1 MMHKGHIASLLF
13 LLYVLDGCEQKNLSD
28 SALEQ
33 RTAEIIE
40 YYKSRMLEEGARS
53 NLAKA
58 VEGDPVSE
66 WKTGNLLLM
75 AWTYSEPSK
84 ESEEARQLGNAWLL
98 KAAEDGCPYA
108 MLDVAIQV
116 NGVDE
121 LAPEKEDDLAR
132 KGAALL
138 ENKTDKDALDARYL
152 SACYTSGIGVKQDI
166 RIAHK
171 WFSLFIEKERSI
183 SEGQKEHLLEEWRK
197 KHDVPPEVVN

>member
-1 MMHKGHIASLLF
+1 MMNKAHIASF
-13 LLYVLDGCEQKNLSD
+13 LLLLSVLNGCEQKN
-28 SALEQ
+28 LEQ

-40 YYKSRMLEEGARS
+40 YYQSQMQEETVRG

-58 VEGDPVSE
+58 AEGDPVSE
-66 WKTGNLLLM
+66 WKMGNLLLM

-108 MLDVAIQV
+108 MLDLAIQE

-121 LAPEKEDDLAR
+121 LAQEKEDDLAR

-166 RIAHK
+166 RIGYK
-171 WFSLFIEKERSI
+171 WYSLFIEKERSI
-183 SEGQKEHLLEEWRK
+183 PEGQKEYLLGEWRK
-197 KHDVPPEVVN
+197 NHDAPPEVTN